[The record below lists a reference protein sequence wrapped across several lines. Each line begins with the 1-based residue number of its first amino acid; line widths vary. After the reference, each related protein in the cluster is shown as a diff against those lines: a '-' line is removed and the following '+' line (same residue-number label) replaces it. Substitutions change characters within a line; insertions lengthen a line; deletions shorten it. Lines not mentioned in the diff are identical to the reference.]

1 MKEKLIDC
9 IKQIEDEQKIK
20 AILAFVEAYMRKD

>member
-1 MKEKLIDC
+1 MKEKLMDC

-20 AILAFVEAYMRKD
+20 VILAFVEAYMRKD

>member
-1 MKEKLIDC
+1 MKEKLMDC

-20 AILAFVEAYMRKD
+20 VILAFVEAYIGKD